1 MDKKNIVHLAT
12 DEKFI
17 DMAFS
22 SFEKVL
28 PNSNQIVLYGKS
40 PLKHVTVENCKLIG
54 PLGAVVGSLAKE
66 INHADLI
73 VIHSLSEIW
82 MATILRLDKKIPIL
96 WLGWGYDYYHFID
109 KRSNAFLLEKTS
121 DTQHNIENKGFRL
134 KETIKS
140 KIKKLLEIPTI
151 KRIDFFAPVLPI
163 EYDKVKEN
171 IDVVPFPLKM
181 SWNYGNLEDN
191 YAKDMDGLEVTGNNI
206 LLGNSATYHNNHKE
220 ALDIIEKCS
229 GSDQLVLAPLSY
241 GPIVYAQEVK
251 KYGTSLLGVR
261 FKPMDKFMPID
272 EYLKTIRSCG
282 FVVMNHLRQQAVAN
296 IVSMLYFG
304 AKVFLNKN
312 NPVYEYLKEA
322 GVVVYSTDYLVEEPS
337 SITNRLSLEDIKNN
351 KKIISSIWSKENS
364 YLRTKSLIESILDKR
379 DV

>member
-40 PLKHVTVENCKLIG
+40 PLKHVTVESCKLIG
-54 PLGAVVGSLAKE
+54 PLDAVVGSLAKE

-73 VIHSLSEIW
+73 VVHSLSEIW
-82 MATILRLDKKIPIL
+82 MTTILRLDKKIPIL

-109 KRSNAFLLEKTS
+109 KRSNAFLLEKTAE
-121 DTQHNIENKGFRL
+121 TQINIEKKRFIL

-140 KIKKLLEIPTI
+140 KIKNLLEIPTI
-151 KRIDFFAPVLPI
+151 NRIDFFAPVLPI
-163 EYDKVKEN
+163 EYDKVKKN
-171 IDVVPFPLKM
+171 IDVVSFPLEM

-191 YAKDMDGLEVTGNNI
+191 YAKDMDDLEVTGNNI

-220 ALDIIEKCS
+220 ALDVIVKCS

-241 GPIVYAQEVK
+241 GPTDYAQEVK
-251 KYGTSLLGVR
+251 KYGSSLLGAR
-261 FKPMDKFMPID
+261 FKSMDKFMPID

-304 AKVFLNKN
+304 AKVFLNEN

-322 GVVVYSTDYLVEEPS
+322 GVVVYSTTYLVEDPS
-337 SITNRLSLEDIKNN
+337 SITTRLPLEDIKNN
-351 KKIISSIWSKENS
+351 RRIISSIWSKENS
-364 YLRTKSLIESILDKR
+364 HLRTKSLIENILDKH
-379 DV
+379 DI